1 MQCIIKHSGVAN
13 AQDDPKSE
21 ARHTETR
28 AAVCAPRKK
37 RRLEMSRGGTTQ
49 TTRDAMSRALDADA
63 SRVAT
68 PPPAKKPTP
77 KRRVRTTSVLRPLG
91 FLRFLKPKVRYG
103 GVGFFLGF
111 SFALWFG
118 EHVYETRIREFKEEY
133 KRKRETSKR
142 MRKEAAR
149 IDVLNSVPIIEE
161 IDDDDVFGADDGPKD
176 IGTSEDEHKMVLLVR
191 EDLPMGG
198 GKVGSQ
204 CAHAAIGAYQALA
217 NRHAMLLGRWEAD
230 GQKKVT
236 LGVKTLKKF
245 DEIVAAARGARL
257 PVFVVEDAGRTQV
270 DPGTKTVC
278 AIGPAPAQEIDKITG
293 HLRLY

>member
-1 MQCIIKHSGVAN
+1 M
-13 AQDDPKSE
+13 
-21 ARHTETR
+21 
-28 AAVCAPRKK
+28 
-37 RRLEMSRGGTTQ
+37 TQ

-103 GVGFFLGF
+103 GVGFVLGF

-133 KRKRETSKR
+133 KRKRESSKR
-142 MRKEAAR
+142 MRMEAAR

-161 IDDDDVFGADDGPKD
+161 IDDDDDDGPRD

-191 EDLPMGG
+191 EDLPMGA
-198 GKVGSQ
+198 GKLGAQ
-204 CAHAAIGAYQALA
+204 CGHAALGAYQLLA

-230 GQKKVT
+230 GQKKVA